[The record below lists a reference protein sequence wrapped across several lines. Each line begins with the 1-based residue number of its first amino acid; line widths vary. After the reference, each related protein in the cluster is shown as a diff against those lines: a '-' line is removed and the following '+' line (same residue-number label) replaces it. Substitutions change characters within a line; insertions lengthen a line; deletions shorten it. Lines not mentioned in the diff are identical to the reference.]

1 MTMINELKNK
11 NHLDEMIN
19 KDGSCM
25 IIAFYSDSS
34 EKSKE
39 ALDTLKEIKKENPDA
54 PIFGVNASRVR
65 DIHPVYGIDTVPAVL
80 ILKDKKASNIIY
92 GAHDKN
98 YFETLLYDSYALKLP
113 AGKIKKHQRV
123 IVYTSPTCSWC
134 GAVKSYLI
142 RNNIP
147 FREIDISRDIKAGQD
162 LIRRSGQSAIP
173 QTDIDGKIVVG
184 FDKAKLDSI
193 LGIKNN

>member
-1 MTMINELKNK
+1 MINELKNK
-11 NHLDEMIN
+11 THLDEIIK

-25 IIAFYSDSS
+25 IIVFYSDSS

-54 PIFGVNASRVR
+54 PIFGVNASLVR

-80 ILKDKKASNIIY
+80 ILKDKKISNIIY
-92 GAHDKN
+92 GVHDKN

-113 AGKIKKHQRV
+113 AGKIKKHHRV

-142 RNNIP
+142 RNSIP
-147 FREIDISRDIKAGQD
+147 FREIDISRDAKAGQD